1 MRFRG
6 KTYKHGRFWLA
17 EIPILDAATQGR
29 SRKEVMAMVEDLVQ
43 SLVDR
48 PGFTACV
55 YPGDAGNFEVDVSDI
70 RPMIGLLL
78 RRQRARSG
86 LTLQQVAD
94 RLGASS
100 RNTYARYEQ
109 GASQPTLEKL
119 TQLLHAVA
127 PDQDLVLHQSTTERA
142 EG

>member
-1 MRFRG
+1 
-6 KTYKHGRFWLA
+6 
-17 EIPILDAATQGR
+17 
-29 SRKEVMAMVEDLVQ
+29 MVEDLVQ

-48 PGFTACV
+48 PGFTVCV
-55 YPGDAGNFEVDVSDI
+55 YPGDAGNFEVGVSDI

-142 EG
+142 KH